1 MFCLSSKRIFI
12 WYETVQNLRHFIKRF
27 KSVYEGTDRLPL
39 HAKIK
44 IMIVSR
50 YVCSKLRWNLS
61 IYEVSETWTIQNLDS
76 ILKIYVKRWL
86 HLHQGANFR
95 HLHLPIKKLGMK
107 FLLPSDI
114 YRFCQLSKW
123 NILKKSL
130 NDEIKELYK
139 LTVQKHHSEERLL
152 EIETT
157 QKPKDRLN
165 KEIIEVLLKISQ
177 TWKNKT

>member
-1 MFCLSSKRIFI
+1 MKPHKIN
-12 WYETVQNLRHFIKRF
+12 ETIERF
-27 KSVYEGTDRLPL
+27 KSVYGVTDRLPL
-39 HAKIK
+39 HPENK
-44 IMIVSR
+44 IVSR
-50 YVCSKLRWNLS
+50 YVCSKRRWNLS

-76 ILKIYVKRWL
+76 IVKTYVKRWL

-95 HLHLPIKKLGMK
+95 HLYLPIKRFGMR
-107 FLLPSDI
+107 LSLPSDI
-114 YRFCQLSKW
+114 YRFCQLSKQ
-123 NILKKSL
+123 NTLKKSL

-177 TWKNKT
+177 T